1 MTNTLPPTPGH
12 APSGRYAPDTM
23 LSLSEIADL
32 LGRDLKTIKTWLD
45 KGNGRWPNAVQDAT
59 GRRAWCVPVADL
71 VTSGDLEAAQ
81 IAHVENELA
90 TRRESRETKALRE
103 QVIRLEE
110 QLVAARDLADERA
123 ATITLLKG
131 LVRKGGAA

>member
-1 MTNTLPPTPGH
+1 MTNNLPPTTGLATP
-12 APSGRYAPDTM
+12 GRYAPDTM
-23 LSLSEIADL
+23 LTLAEIAGL

-45 KGNGRWPNAVQDAT
+45 KGKGRWPNAVQDAT
-59 GRRAWCVPVADL
+59 GRRAWRVPVADL
-71 VTSGDLEAAQ
+71 VASGDLDAAQ
-81 IAHVENELA
+81 ITHVENELA
-90 TRRESRETKALRE
+90 ARRESRETKALRE

-110 QLVAARDLADERA
+110 QLDAARILAEERA